1 MSEKQNQIWDSPK
14 KRPQLTEDQVH
25 LWRASL
31 DPPSVIL
38 EDLAY
43 ILSKDE
49 IAKANKY
56 RFPQHRCR
64 FIAAR
69 GILRQLLGQYL
80 QISPSSIEFQYGDR
94 GKPYL
99 SKSIFSSSLE
109 FNISHSQG
117 YALYGF
123 SLNHAIGVDLE
134 YLRPMKDAAQI
145 AQRFFSPQEFEFV
158 NCLSGKQQQ
167 RVFFKLWTA
176 KEAYL
181 KATGTGLAGSLA
193 SIDIDFDQAEIPCL
207 KSIKGNT
214 AAIVPWSMYSCI
226 PAHDCVGAIA
236 IKTKITPQQI
246 KYWNW
251 QF

>member
-14 KRPQLTEDQVH
+14 KQPRLNEDQVH

-31 DPPSVIL
+31 DPPRVIL
-38 EDLAY
+38 EDLAHT
-43 ILSKDE
+43 LSEDE
-49 IAKANKY
+49 IAKADKF
-56 RFPQHRCR
+56 RFSKHRQR
-64 FIAAR
+64 FIVAR

-80 QISPSSIEFQYGDR
+80 QISPSKIEFQYGDH

-99 SKSIFSSSLE
+99 SKSISSSSLE
-109 FNISHSQG
+109 FNVSHSQA

-123 SLNHAIGVDLE
+123 SLNHTIGVDLE

-158 NCLSGKQQQ
+158 NCLSGEQQQ

-207 KSIKGNT
+207 KSIQGNT
-214 AAIVPWSMYSCI
+214 AAIVPWSMYPCI
-226 PAHDCVGAIA
+226 PALDYVGAIA
-236 IKTKITPQQI
+236 IKTKITLQQI